1 METETPMAS
10 TDTCTVAK
18 DQKEDSPPLKFS
30 LGDMLKSRG
39 IVVSKPEEPK
49 NKEKSEPA
57 DK

>member
-1 METETPMAS
+1 MA
-10 TDTCTVAK
+10 TLMAFMGTCTVAK
-18 DQKEDSPPLKFS
+18 DQKEDSPPLMFS
-30 LGDMLKSRG
+30 LGDMLKARG

>member
-1 METETPMAS
+1 MEPETPRVSM
-10 TDTCTVAK
+10 DICTVAK
-18 DQKEDSPPLKFS
+18 DLKEDSPPLKFS

-49 NKEKSEPA
+49 NKEKSELV

>member
-1 METETPMAS
+1 MAS